1 MVTSAA
7 DNARHR
13 AALVRLMGGAPGG
26 THRPGWPRHRRRPL
40 LLLLPDAYAV
50 TAKHGNF
57 GALSCDTYCR
67 SPAGGAQCTGGCSH
81 AIDQATGWALTCDM
95 VRGTTSDREVTCW
108 CRGCLKGAGGAA
120 AAARGRHALLEAAP
134 PRPAVVPLT
143 NTWMLLIEPS
153 ASVDDFRPLLLVLW
167 LSSSFFFTAWYLSEI
182 SDRYLYC
189 KQDSNMV
196 KA

>member
-1 MVTSAA
+1 M
-7 DNARHR
+7 
-13 AALVRLMGGAPGG
+13 VRLMGGAPGG

-134 PRPAVVPLT
+134 PRPAELWHIFCAALRRHVQEGQRWRDIV
-143 NTWMLLIEPS
+143 
-153 ASVDDFRPLLLVLW
+153 RLLLPRLVGRVQLP
-167 LSSSFFFTAWYLSEI
+167 LRLP
-182 SDRYLYC
+182 DG
-189 KQDSNMV
+189 V
-196 KA
+196 